1 MAKLRSGSNSE
12 TDLGVTSKGVTK
24 VGKGK
29 SKVKKGAKTTEA
41 NNISTVSNI
50 TGDMDVSSAPLRTLS
65 SLSGFG
71 SLSEIPD
78 SSSGHAAQAVRLYEH
93 INPPK
98 NFSGDK
104 KDWPYFKTMF
114 EIYVEEKF
122 PSRQVDLMSQEGYDD
137 HTEKMIYIW
146 FMKLMD
152 RHT

>member
-78 SSSGHAAQAVRLYEH
+78 SSSIKSLS
-93 INPPK
+93 K
-98 NFSGDK
+98 
-104 KDWPYFKTMF
+104 
-114 EIYVEEKF
+114 
-122 PSRQVDLMSQEGYDD
+122 
-137 HTEKMIYIW
+137 
-146 FMKLMD
+146 
-152 RHT
+152 